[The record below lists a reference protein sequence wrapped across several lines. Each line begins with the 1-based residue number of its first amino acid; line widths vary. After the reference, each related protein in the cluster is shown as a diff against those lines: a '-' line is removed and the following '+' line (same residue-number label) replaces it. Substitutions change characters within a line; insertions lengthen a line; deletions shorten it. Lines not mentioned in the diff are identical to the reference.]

1 MTGSKGRRFLLGAA
15 APVGALVVSVLITAV
30 LLITTGHSPIE
41 AFGAMLDALE
51 RPRIILGTINQSAIY
66 YLSAVAVAIGFKM
79 NLFNIGVD
87 GQYRLAAMLSAA
99 VAGAAWMSSLPGFL
113 RIIITLLVAMA
124 VGAAWAGVAA
134 LLKVTRGVSEVISTI
149 MLNAIATFVIA
160 YLLTPQRLA
169 VQEGNNISTPKITEG
184 GQLGVIV
191 FEGSTTPLYS
201 LVALAA
207 IVGVL
212 YALMLSRTVFG
223 FNIKATG
230 MSESAAIASGISVK
244 KMILSA
250 MLLSGAVAGLIGMPE
265 LLNGSAGSYSLNFPT
280 GIGFTGIAIA
290 LLGRN
295 HPVGM
300 IFSALLWAALDSS
313 ANALQGVGVPRE
325 LVTIMQGIIVL
336 SVVVA
341 YEFVLRYRLTLEA
354 KDVARALAASSKP
367 APAAG
372 TAVTK

>member
-1 MTGSKGRRFLLGAA
+1 MTSRSRQILLGAA
-15 APVGALVVSVLITAV
+15 APIGALIFS
-30 LLITTGHSPIE
+30 LLITSLLLILTGHNPFE
-41 AFGAMLDALE
+41 AFGAMASAFE
-51 RPRIILGTINQSAIY
+51 RVRVVLGTLNQTAVF

-87 GQYRLAAMLSAA
+87 GQYRLAAMLAAA
-99 VAGAAWMSSLPGFL
+99 VAGAAFMDSLPGFL
-113 RIIITLLVAMA
+113 RIAITLFVAMA

-149 MLNAIATFVIA
+149 MLNAIATFLIA
-160 YLLTPQRLA
+160 YLLTPQMLA
-169 VQEGNNISTPKITEG
+169 VLEGNNISTPKITEG
-184 GQLGVIV
+184 GQLPVFE

-201 LVALAA
+201 LLFLAA
-207 IVGVL
+207 IVGII
-212 YALMLSRTVFG
+212 YALVLSRTVF
-223 FNIKATG
+223 
-230 MSESAAIASGISVK
+230 ESAAVASGISVN
-244 KMILSA
+244 KMIVSA
-250 MLLSGAVAGLIGMPE
+250 MLLSGAVAGLVGMPE

-300 IFSALLWAALDSS
+300 VFSALLWAALDSS

-325 LVTIMQGIIVL
+325 LVTIMQGVIVL

-341 YEFVLRYRLTLEA
+341 YEFVRRYRLVLEA
-354 KDVARALAASSKP
+354 KDVARALAVRANEG
-367 APAAG
+367 AAR
-372 TAVTK
+372 

>member
-1 MTGSKGRRFLLGAA
+1 MTGSRGRRILLGAA
-15 APVGALVVSVLITAV
+15 APVGALLVSVIITSV
-30 LLITTGHSPIE
+30 LLVTTGHSPID
-41 AFGAMLDALE
+41 AFGAMIDALE

-66 YLSAVAVAIGFKM
+66 YLAAIAVAIGFKM

-99 VAGAAWMSSLPGFL
+99 VAGAAWMSALPGFL

-124 VGAAWAGVAA
+124 VGAAWAGIAA

-184 GQLGVIV
+184 GQLGVIF

-207 IVGVL
+207 LVGVL

-223 FNIKATG
+223 FSIKATG

-244 KMILSA
+244 KMIVSA

-265 LLNGSAGSYSLNFPT
+265 LLNGSAASYSLNFPT

-300 IFSALLWAALDSS
+300 VFSALLWAALDNS

-341 YEFVLRYRLTLEA
+341 YEFVRRYRLTLEA
-354 KDVARALAASSKP
+354 KDVARALAAKP
-367 APAAG
+367 TPATESGVAR
-372 TAVTK
+372 

>member
-1 MTGSKGRRFLLGAA
+1 MTGSRGRRILLGAA
-15 APVGALVVSVLITAV
+15 APVGALAFSMLITAA
-30 LLITTGHSPIE
+30 LLLVTGHNPVE
-41 AFGAMLDALE
+41 AFSAMISALQ
-51 RPRIILGTINQSAIY
+51 RIRIVLGTIDQSAVY

-99 VAGAAWMSSLPGFL
+99 VAGAAWMGSLPGFL
-113 RIIITLLVAMA
+113 RIAITLLVAMA

-149 MLNAIATFVIA
+149 MLNAIATFIIA

-169 VQEGNNISTPKITEG
+169 VLEGNNISTPKITEG
-184 GQLGVIV
+184 GQLPVIE
-191 FEGSTTPLYS
+191 FEGSTTPLYT
-201 LVALAA
+201 LVLLAA
-207 IVGVL
+207 LVGVL

-230 MSESAAIASGISVK
+230 MSETAAVASGISVK
-244 KMILSA
+244 RMIVSA

-265 LLNGSAGSYSLNFPT
+265 LLNGSAASYSLNFPT
-280 GIGFTGIAIA
+280 GIGFTGIAVA

-300 IFSALLWAALDSS
+300 VFSALLWAALDSS

-341 YEFVLRYRLTLEA
+341 YEFVRRYRLTLEA
-354 KDVARALAASSKP
+354 RDVARALAARSKE
-367 APAAG
+367 AAQA
-372 TAVTK
+372 TVSDR

>member
-1 MTGSKGRRFLLGAA
+1 
-15 APVGALVVSVLITAV
+15 
-30 LLITTGHSPIE
+30 
-41 AFGAMLDALE
+41 
-51 RPRIILGTINQSAIY
+51 
-66 YLSAVAVAIGFKM
+66 M

-99 VAGAAWMSSLPGFL
+99 VAGAAWMSALPGFL
-113 RIIITLLVAMA
+113 RIIITLLVAMT

-223 FNIKATG
+223 FSIKATG

-244 KMILSA
+244 RMIVSA

-280 GIGFTGIAIA
+280 GVGLNGIAIA

-300 IFSALLWAALDSS
+300 IFSALLWAALDNS

-325 LVTIMQGIIVL
+325 LVAIMQGIIVL

-341 YEFVLRYRLTLEA
+341 YEFVRRYRLTLEA
-354 KDVARALAASSKP
+354 KDVARALATKSKP
-367 APAAG
+367 AAAAESASG
-372 TAVTK
+372 VGS

>member
-1 MTGSKGRRFLLGAA
+1 MTGSRGRRILLGAA
-15 APVGALVVSVLITAV
+15 APVGALVFS
-30 LLITTGHSPIE
+30 LLVTSLLLVATGHSPIE
-41 AFGAMLDALE
+41 AFSAMAGALQ
-51 RPRIILGTINQSAIY
+51 RVRIVLGTVNQTAVY

-99 VAGAAWMSSLPGFL
+99 VAGAAWMGSLPSVL
-113 RIIITLLVAMA
+113 RIAITLLVAMA

-169 VQEGNNISTPKITEG
+169 VLEGNNISTPKITEG
-184 GQLGVIV
+184 GQLPVIE
-191 FEGSTTPLYS
+191 FTGSTTPLYS
-201 LVALAA
+201 LVLLAA
-207 IVGVL
+207 LVGVL

-230 MSESAAIASGISVK
+230 LSETAAIASGISVK
-244 KMILSA
+244 RMVVSA

-265 LLNGSAGSYSLNFPT
+265 LLNGSAASYSLNFPT

-300 IFSALLWAALDSS
+300 VFSALLWAALDGS

-341 YEFVLRYRLTLEA
+341 YEFVRRYRLTLEA
-354 KDVARALAASSKP
+354 RDVARALAARPKQ
-367 APAAG
+367 ATDAGAA
-372 TAVTK
+372 A

>member
-1 MTGSKGRRFLLGAA
+1 MTGSRRRRILLGAA
-15 APVGALVVSVLITAV
+15 APAGALAFSVLITSL
-30 LLITTGHSPIE
+30 LLIVTGHSPVE
-41 AFGAMLDALE
+41 AFGAMAGAFE
-51 RPRIILGTINQSAIY
+51 RIRVVLGTINQSAVY

-113 RIIITLLVAMA
+113 RVAITLLVAMA

-149 MLNAIATFVIA
+149 MLNAIATFIIA

-169 VQEGNNISTPKITEG
+169 VLDGNNISTPKITEG
-184 GQLGVIV
+184 GQLPV
-191 FEGSTTPLYS
+191 FEFTGSTTPLYS
-201 LVALAA
+201 LVLLAA
-207 IVGVL
+207 LVGVL

-230 MSESAAIASGISVK
+230 MSESAAVASGISVK
-244 KMILSA
+244 KMVVSA

-265 LLNGSAGSYSLNFPT
+265 LLNGSAASYSLNFPT

-295 HPVGM
+295 HPIGM
-300 IFSALLWAALDSS
+300 VFSALLWAALDSS

-341 YEFVLRYRLTLEA
+341 YEFVRRYRLTLEA
-354 KDVARALAASSKP
+354 KDVARALAAKSTPAVATKGASS
-367 APAAG
+367 
-372 TAVTK
+372 